1 MMTAGN
7 TGFIRDYQP
16 VRLAGGWWLVLVCS
30 KRRVLLA
37 GSGWW
42 LVAGL
47 FREKSTVGWWLIS
60 QAKRAYFHK
69 VQGTEKTD

>member
-1 MMTAGN
+1 MFAVDCLQEEEKLED
-7 TGFIRDYQP
+7 IQP

-37 GSGWW
+37 GSGWL

-60 QAKRAYFHK
+60 QANRAIVIYR
-69 VQGTEKTD
+69 